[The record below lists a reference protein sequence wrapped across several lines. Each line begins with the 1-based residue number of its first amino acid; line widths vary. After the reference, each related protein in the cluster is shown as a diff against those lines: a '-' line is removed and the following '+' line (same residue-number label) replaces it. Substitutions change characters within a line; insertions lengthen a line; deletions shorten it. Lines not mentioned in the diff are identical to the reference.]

1 MNETDW
7 GLRGEE
13 IKTLRLALESTF
25 PTISAFK
32 RMVRENMAEYIA
44 EIQEGSLSDV
54 IGNLLM
60 LAESKNQIKRL
71 VISAVN
77 ETPGNSQLQAFCET
91 NINKLIEFN
100 DSLLSRQAFVSLF
113 AILKA
118 IDFPVLWKI
127 GQTIL
132 PKTIARDRPQS
143 IQKLEQPEVSN
154 WFKCFILLQ
163 LLMEDFPS
171 FEQQPS
177 IFVFVSYLSKKS
189 VLDDA
194 DKQTFIEWLNN
205 VDPNFNGQTGNLAPP
220 YSASSQPIRGGL
232 QAYLMIMINSEKA
245 KLRATASLL
254 CIAPTGMKKEIP
266 VHLNL
271 ESIERGILTTTK
283 KLPQIVAQF
292 IQHSIS
298 SELVHPENLLG
309 CGYYVLTIELF
320 LPIRYLCEPIDQW
333 EIKGDFDNPVSLG
346 SKYRLVVRSYDRV
359 IKPQL
364 RNDFAKA
371 WYWRKEWLEQNP
383 EPTALDDRICH
394 LTEID
399 CIRMGTFREML
410 KEKIGIKITCPLP
423 ESETEMLKFL
433 QAMLE
438 SGVSIGTW
446 TRSREQLTSNSEVE
460 VNQCWSSDLILNHG
474 EFLER
479 VRTMRASAFDDRE
492 SPEQHWGGHFTV
504 LWDDLER
511 MPVLEPLHKGG

>member
-1 MNETDW
+1 
-7 GLRGEE
+7 LSGEE
-13 IKTLRLALESTF
+13 FRTLRLALQSAF
-25 PTISAFK
+25 PTIPAFK
-32 RMVRENMAEYIA
+32 RMVRENMAEYVA

-54 IGNLLM
+54 ISSLLI
-60 LAESKNQIKRL
+60 LAEAQNQIKRL
-71 VISAVN
+71 VISAAN
-77 ETPGNSQLQAFCET
+77 ERSGNSLIQTFCEK
-91 NINKLIEFN
+91 NIVKLIEFN
-100 DSLLSRQAFVSLF
+100 DPLLSETAFVSLLV
-113 AILKA
+113 ILQTT
-118 IDFPVLWKI
+118 DFSILWKI

-177 IFVFVSYLSKKS
+177 ILVFVSHLSKES
-189 VLDDA
+189 GLDNA
-194 DKQTFIEWLNN
+194 VKQTLLKWLDEI
-205 VDPNFNGQTGNLAPP
+205 DPSFNSRTGEFAPSSP
-220 YSASSQPIRGGL
+220 VSSQPIRGGL
-232 QAYLMIMINSEKA
+232 QAYLMITINSEKA
-245 KLRATASLL
+245 KLRVAASLL
-254 CIAPTGMKKEIP
+254 CIAPTGMKKEIS
-266 VHLNL
+266 VHLNPD
-271 ESIERGILTTTK
+271 ERGVLTTTK
-283 KLPQIVAQF
+283 KLPQIVEQF
-292 IQHSIS
+292 IQRIIGN
-298 SELVHPENLLG
+298 ELVRPENMLG
-309 CGYYVLTIELF
+309 CAYHELTIELF
-320 LPIRYLCEPIDQW
+320 LPIRYLCEPIDRW
-333 EIKGDFDNPVSLG
+333 EIKDAFDNSVSLG

-371 WYWRKEWLEQNP
+371 WYWRKEWLAQNP

-399 CIRMGTFREML
+399 CIRMGTFRETL

-438 SGVSIGTW
+438 SGVSMGTW

-479 VRTMRASAFDDRE
+479 VRSLRESAFDEQE
-492 SPEQHWGGHFTV
+492 SPEQHWGGHLTV
-504 LWDDLER
+504 LWDDLDR
-511 MPVLEPLHKGG
+511 MPVLERFKGG